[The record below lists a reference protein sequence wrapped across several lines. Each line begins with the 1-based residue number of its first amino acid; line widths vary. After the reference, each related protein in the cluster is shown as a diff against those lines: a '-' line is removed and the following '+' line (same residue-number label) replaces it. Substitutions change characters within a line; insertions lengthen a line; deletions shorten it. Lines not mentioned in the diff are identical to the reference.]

1 MKRIEL
7 LTAIAFIAFLPF
19 HSCDKKGAV
28 KHDVDEYV
36 VPKDPKLET
45 LSSQKGEFPFVTM
58 SGRVSEVE
66 DVGQD
71 FSYGIQYSTDWYFY
85 AKESVKLRIGRTY
98 TDQPFSITVSDLIPG
113 QEYFYRT
120 YCVNNKK
127 VYNGPLKS
135 FKYSWDVPDVTTLS
149 AELNDTGVVVC
160 KAYIDNLSYI
170 AKYFADSTLS
180 AEDGILR
187 CGISYSP
194 FNGYDPYVTK
204 TVYADVNNLETGDT
218 IVCTFSDFKYN
229 TQYYYHVFFR
239 LGGMVADGN
248 TKTFKFIF
256 VPKENG
262 VENGYQFIE
271 MGLRVRW
278 ATVNVGAVNPEDY
291 GDHFAWGET
300 ESKSDYSWSN
310 YKWCNGSYSTLT
322 KYGSGH
328 GYGVNDKKTTLD
340 EEDDVAHVR
349 WGGSWRMPSKAE
361 LDELR
366 RKCTWTETTLNGVYG
381 YLVTSNVYGYGD
393 RSIFLPVTGLGTETG
408 IVNEGIQGYYWS
420 STLSTL
426 DNDEK
431 RGSFDANCLY
441 VSSIGAL
448 SYDCYRDF
456 GFSVRPVCPE

>member
-1 MKRIEL
+1 
-7 LTAIAFIAFLPF
+7 
-19 HSCDKKGAV
+19 
-28 KHDVDEYV
+28 
-36 VPKDPKLET
+36 
-45 LSSQKGEFPFVTM
+45 
-58 SGRVSEVE
+58 
-66 DVGQD
+66 
-71 FSYGIQYSTDWYFY
+71 
-85 AKESVKLRIGRTY
+85 
-98 TDQPFSITVSDLIPG
+98 
-113 QEYFYRT
+113 
-120 YCVNNKK
+120 
-127 VYNGPLKS
+127 
-135 FKYSWDVPDVTTLS
+135 
-149 AELNDTGVVVC
+149 
-160 KAYIDNLSYI
+160 
-170 AKYFADSTLS
+170 
-180 AEDGILR
+180 
-187 CGISYSP
+187 
-194 FNGYDPYVTK
+194 
-204 TVYADVNNLETGDT
+204 
-218 IVCTFSDFKYN
+218 
-229 TQYYYHVFFR
+229 
-239 LGGMVADGN
+239 
-248 TKTFKFIF
+248 
-256 VPKENG
+256 
-262 VENGYQFIE
+262 

-310 YKWCNGSYSTLT
+310 YKWCDGSYSTLT

-431 RGSFDANCLY
+431 RGPFDANCLY
-441 VSSIGAL
+441 LSSIGGL